1 MKMPFFFLFFSRPV
15 WLCSQ
20 CYVYY
25 ENDEIEIRLLDVVQR
40 KIMSYTL
47 QDLRCT
53 RCREIKRENMA
64 ALCSCA
70 GSFVTLIN
78 VKELRLLLG
87 TFLDVAESHKMDLL
101 KEQVEFFLANSID

>member
-1 MKMPFFFLFFSRPV
+1 M

-25 ENDEIEIRLLDVVQR
+25 ENEEIELRLLDVVQR

-53 RCREIKRENMA
+53 RCKQIKRESIS

-70 GSFVTLIN
+70 GTFETLIN
-78 VKELRLLLG
+78 TKDLKLLMQAFVK
-87 TFLDVAESHKMDLL
+87 VADGHKMDLL
-101 KEQVEFFLANSID
+101 KEQVEVFLNNSC